1 MALAKKAFGGW
12 LLAQFFSPRRLPWYK
27 RRSSVRSSPVGL
39 LLSFTPLGRFSL
51 GGLAFFAARQL
62 MARRRYA

>member
-1 MALAKKAFGGW
+1 MALAKKAFGSW
-12 LLAQFFSPRRLPWYK
+12 LLARFFSPRRLPWYR
-27 RRSSVRSSPVGL
+27 RRSAVRSSPAGL

-51 GGLAFFAARQL
+51 GGLAFLAARQL

>member
-1 MALAKKAFGGW
+1 MALAKKAFGTW
-12 LLAQFFSPRRLPWYK
+12 LLAQFFSPRRMPWYK
-27 RRSSVRSSPVGL
+27 RRSAVRSSPVGL

-51 GGLAFFAARQL
+51 GGLAIFAARQV